1 MKNKSNKTK
10 YALLTPVYDIAFGP
24 LFKKARKRAI
34 SLVPIKDNEEVL
46 VIGVGT
52 GQDLKYINNNA
63 KITGIDLSTT
73 MLQKARRKRY
83 KCDVALLEMN
93 AENLRFED
101 HKYDVVVMNLV
112 LSVVEQPKIALKEA
126 LRVLKE
132 DGTILIF
139 DKFKK
144 NNKLSLKRRALNIV
158 TSTLGTD
165 ITRSFESIVGGF
177 EVEVYK
183 DVELMFKGNYRGVL
197 LRKMINTDIN

>member
-73 MLQKARRKRY
+73 MLQEARRKRY